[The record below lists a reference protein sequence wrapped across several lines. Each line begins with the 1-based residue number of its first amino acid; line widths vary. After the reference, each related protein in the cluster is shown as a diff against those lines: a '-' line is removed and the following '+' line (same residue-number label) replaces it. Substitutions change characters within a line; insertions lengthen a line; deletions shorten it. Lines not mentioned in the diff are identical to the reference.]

1 MEKEIIAFLQQ
12 IEELKS
18 TLRHSWTKKGRQ
30 ESSAE
35 HTWRIAV
42 FFLLIY
48 DIYKPAVDPIKT
60 VKMILIHDIPELLHG
75 DIPAWMKHIDGAKF
89 DHHKEREKESAKK
102 IFGRLPTPLQKEY
115 YDLFVEFE
123 DGETKEAKL
132 ANALDKIE
140 SQLQHL
146 DAGPSTWSKEER
158 GEHMI
163 HYPDQ
168 AVAKVNTP
176 YMSKIWKLILDEIQR
191 VT

>member
-1 MEKEIIAFLQQ
+1 MEKEIVAFLQQ

-42 FFLLIY
+42 FFFLIY
-48 DIYKPAVDPIKT
+48 DIYKPALDPLKT
-60 VKMILIHDIPELLHG
+60 IKMILIHDIPELLHG
-75 DIPAWMKHIDGAKF
+75 DIPAWMKEIDSTKF
-89 DHHKEREKESAKK
+89 DSHKEREKESAKK
-102 IFGRLPTPLQKEY
+102 IFARLPQQLRREY
-115 YDLFVEFE
+115 TELFQEFE
-123 DGETKEAKL
+123 EKETVEARM

-146 DAGPSTWSKEER
+146 DAGPASWSKEER

-163 HYPDQ
+163 HYPD
-168 AVAKVNTP
+168 AVVAKVNFP
-176 YMSKIWKLILDEIQR
+176 PISRIWELILEEIKK